1 MNFPK
6 FKLLQ
11 DFEVE
16 TEFAGVKTNQKVFEK
31 NKEFSANEKGIYR
44 IEWFGG
50 NLEFTIDQMREAK
63 TNDLPLFEEIKSDYE
78 IIIEEVDEDDE
89 NLIGNWRIQLDV
101 KTTRKKLKEFEKA
114 FKETIDNIL

>member
-1 MNFPK
+1 MNFSK

-16 TEFAGVKTNQKVFEK
+16 TEFAGIKKNQKIFEK
-31 NKEFSANEKGIYR
+31 GKEFSANENGIYI
-44 IEWFGG
+44 IEWFAGK
-50 NLEFTIDQMREAK
+50 LEFTIEQMREAK
-63 TNDLPLFEEIKSDYE
+63 NNNLPLFEEEKSKYE
-78 IIIEEVDEDDE
+78 LVIEEVDEDDD

-114 FKETIDNIL
+114 FKEIISDII